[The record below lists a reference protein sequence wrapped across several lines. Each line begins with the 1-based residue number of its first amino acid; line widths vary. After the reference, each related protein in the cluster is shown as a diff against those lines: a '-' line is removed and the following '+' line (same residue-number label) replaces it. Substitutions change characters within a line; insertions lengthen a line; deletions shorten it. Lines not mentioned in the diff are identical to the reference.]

1 MKKMFVLIIYY
12 KMESKDESY
21 EKNHTYYCYY
31 DIRRVGG
38 ISFTNIFW
46 TKNYVTRFLLMK
58 KL

>member
-1 MKKMFVLIIYY
+1 MFVLIIYY
-12 KMESKDESY
+12 KMESKDKSY

>member
-1 MKKMFVLIIYY
+1 
-12 KMESKDESY
+12 MESKDESY

-38 ISFTNIFW
+38 IFTNIFW